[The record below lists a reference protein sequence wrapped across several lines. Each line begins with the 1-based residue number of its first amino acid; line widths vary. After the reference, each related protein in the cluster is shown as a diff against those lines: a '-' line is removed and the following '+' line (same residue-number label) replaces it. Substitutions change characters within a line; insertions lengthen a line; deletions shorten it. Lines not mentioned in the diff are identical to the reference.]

1 MLKKVGTLKPEIM
14 CVLVNTNVF
23 LVIIKYLYM
32 TILLSKVQI
41 PIIRKVSKTDL
52 STYIK
57 FRPLSNRIY

>member
-1 MLKKVGTLKPEIM
+1 MFKKVGTLKPEIM

-41 PIIRKVSKTDL
+41 PIIRMVSKTDL

>member
-41 PIIRKVSKTDL
+41 PIIRMVSKTDL

>member
-1 MLKKVGTLKPEIM
+1 MFKKVGTLKPEIM